1 MFDLVMAVA
10 LTAAAATAIAVVT
23 LSMAREAGA
32 RIRLATALVT
42 WFAVVVVLGA
52 TRALSPDVGLGTPG
66 LGLTVAL
73 PALTLTF
80 LALGTPRGRAAL
92 AEAPLPALIGL
103 HTIRVLGVTFLLL
116 YTAGRL
122 PAPFALAA
130 GWGDIATG
138 LAAPFVAWGV
148 AHGRSGSPA
157 IALGW
162 NVFGLLDLVA
172 AVSLGVITAPG
183 PLRVF
188 MGEPSSA
195 MMNDLPM
202 LLIPGFLVP
211 LLISTH
217 LALFARLAG
226 AARLHQRPA
235 AA

>member
-1 MFDLVMAVA
+1 MFDLITAVM
-10 LTAAAATAIAVVT
+10 LTAAAATAIAIVT
-23 LSMAREAGA
+23 LSMARQAGA

-42 WFAVVVVLGA
+42 WFAVVVALGA
-52 TRALSPDVGLGTPG
+52 TRTLSPDVGLGTPG
-66 LGLTVAL
+66 LGLTAVF

-92 AEAPLPALIGL
+92 AEASLPALIGL
-103 HTIRVLGVTFLLL
+103 HTIRVLGVIFVLL
-116 YTAGRL
+116 YAAGRL

-138 LAAPFVAWGV
+138 LAAPSVAWAV
-148 AHGRSGSPA
+148 AHGHSGSRA
-157 IALGW
+157 VALGW
-162 NVFGLLDLVA
+162 NVFGLLDLGA
-172 AVSLGVITAPG
+172 AISLGVITAPG

-217 LALFARLAG
+217 LALLARLAG
-226 AARLHQRPA
+226 AAGLHRRPA
-235 AA
+235 VA